1 VKPLTE
7 FKEGMLWRIDEDA
20 NMLIG
25 VTQVALD
32 FAGAVQAVDVSD
44 AGDEF
49 EEGDWIGEIR
59 GKNALVEITAPFA
72 LRIVEGN
79 RELMEQPGLIEDD
92 PTGDAWIIRVEKI

>member
-1 VKPLTE
+1 MKPLTE
-7 FKEGMLWRIDEDA
+7 FKEGMLWRIEEDTTS
-20 NMLIG
+20 LIG
-25 VTQVALD
+25 VTQGALD
-32 FAGAVQAVDVSD
+32 FAGSVQAVEVSD
-44 AGDEF
+44 EGDEF

-92 PTGDAWIIRVEKI
+92 PTGDAWIVRVEKM